1 MPCAPNRIAP
11 PMVPMTGHLYRGYGL
26 RQGGVGRDEEE
37 RQTRAREIHSTAV
50 RFAPPHTTHL
60 SNIPAAGITGARKMG
75 QRLV

>member
-11 PMVPMTGHLYRGYGL
+11 PIVPMTGHLYRGYGL

-37 RQTRAREIHSTAV
+37 RQTRAREIRAQLCVSQHQ
-50 RFAPPHTTHL
+50 HTTHL